1 MTESKYAD
9 LRSSFEMRFTLTLYG
24 LLFNAIDPPKSVIV
38 TIIFSEQF
46 AGATSSSSL
55 MAEAQGKTKG
65 DAGLDAEGGEEKVVD
80 TNTETPAAPVEAPA
94 VPVEAPAA
102 PVEAPAVPE
111 EASAEAPAAAA
122 DDEKTALN
130 ALYGK
135 KKKKKKKKKAFVPD
149 V

>member
-1 MTESKYAD
+1 MLELQEESRFD
-9 LRSSFEMRFTLTLYG
+9 WNRVSMRICFLRMRYILFE
-24 LLFNAIDPPKSVIV
+24 S
-38 TIIFSEQF
+38 FSEQF

-80 TNTETPAAPVEAPA
+80 TNTETPAA
-94 VPVEAPAA
+94 PVEAPAA